1 MTMHKAIA
9 YAILLAANLTPA
21 ASAQEPPNVKWDPGA
36 RPTREADTLFLPDFS
51 SWQKIEAEG
60 GFLAGP
66 SGKTSEHVKDNFE
79 FGPGKFGPAVK
90 GKSGPYNFVFYPVNG
105 LLDADEF
112 TLEFWARWDK
122 PWSALE
128 TGRPIFAVTNQIGND
143 LQIMPY
149 KGEFQVLVQS
159 LPHVAEARFAKTWQ
173 KSCDDLKLVADA
185 WHAVALTLKSGTLRV
200 YVNGAEVGQITDVRL
215 LPVWSD
221 DTRAQG
227 IQIGGAPGN
236 ASGFWISDLRIS
248 RTARVPGND
257 VALRSV
263 EGSLVV
269 DAKINSGSVP
279 VNLLAALHPSDPKL
293 HTPAQTKAAIQAVRT
308 DKLLTATPMKR
319 GGPDEQ
325 HPMMGKSGKFSYDW
339 QVVDRTFAWLDKCGT
354 SAYISIDS
362 TPSLLGGSVKPFSG
376 AALANDLSSSSGF
389 GQEPPNDLADWELV
403 VGDLVH
409 HVLREKKHTVQRWT
423 VWNEPDDGG
432 GFWNA
437 GLERYLDLY
446 AATARAVRGVDP
458 KARIGGPENATFSPK
473 WIKALFA
480 RCAKDKLPL
489 DFIAYHDYS
498 GDLNHL
504 DWARV
509 EVDALAKAAGFAT
522 PFPIVVGEFNWSAD
536 NVYKTGVARF
546 NQGRWHLRAV
556 GAAYTTAYLTRM
568 IELPGFEQLVYSH
581 TTYGNPRDGGWAS
594 TQLLGPRGEQW
605 APYNAYR
612 GWKKTVGPDQLAT
625 AKNLPPGVFALATC
639 DPATGRLGLV
649 LANYGWAQRQTRTVN
664 ITIRNAAPG
673 KWKLKRFLV
682 DPKHSSR
689 WDAAED
695 RDEGK
700 SRNDLE
706 AVEERPLDVAVDNP
720 LTLRVELPAWS
731 STFIIIEPTR

>member
-1 MTMHKAIA
+1 MTMPKAIA
-9 YAILLAANLTPA
+9 WAVLLAVGVVPA
-21 ASAQEPPNVKWDPGA
+21 ASVQEPPKATWNPAG

-66 SGKTSEHVKDNFE
+66 SGKPSEQVKDNFE
-79 FGPGKFGPAVK
+79 FGPGKFGPAIK
-90 GKSGPYNFVFYPVNG
+90 GKPGPYNYVFYPVNG
-105 LLDADEF
+105 LLDANEF
-112 TLEFWARWDK
+112 TIEFRARWDK

-128 TGRPIFAVTNQIGND
+128 TGRPIFAIANENSNS
-143 LQIMPY
+143 LQVMPY

-159 LPHVAEARFAKTWQ
+159 LAGVPAMRFAKTWQ
-173 KSCDDLKLVADA
+173 KSCDDLKLEAKA
-185 WHAVALTLKSGTLRV
+185 WHALALTLKSGTLRV
-200 YVNGAEVGQITDVRL
+200 YVNGAEAGHIADVRL
-215 LPVWSD
+215 LPLWSD
-221 DTRAQG
+221 DTRGQG

-248 RTARVPGND
+248 RTARVPGKG
-257 VALRSV
+257 VGLRSV
-263 EGSLVV
+263 EGSLAV
-269 DAKINSGSVP
+269 DAKTRSAAVP
-279 VNLLAALHPSDPKL
+279 ANLLAALHPSDPKV
-293 HTPAQTKAAIQAVRT
+293 HTAAQTRAAIQAVRT
-308 DKLLTATPMKR
+308 DKLLTVTPMKR
-319 GGPDEQ
+319 GGPDAQ
-325 HPMMGKSGKFSYDW
+325 HPTAGQGGKFSYDW

-354 SAYISIDS
+354 AAYISIDS
-362 TPSLLGGSVKPFSG
+362 TPSLLGGSVKPYSG
-376 AALANDLSSSSGF
+376 AVLANDLTSSSGF
-389 GQEPPNDLADWELV
+389 GQEPPNDLDDWALV

-409 HVLREKKHTVQRWT
+409 HVLKEKKHTVQRWT

-446 AATARAVRGVDP
+446 AVTVRAVRGVDP
-458 KARIGGPENATFSPK
+458 KARVGGPENAAFSPK
-473 WIKALFA
+473 WVKALFA

-498 GDLNHL
+498 GDLNNL
-504 DWARV
+504 DRARA
-509 EVDALAKAAGFAT
+509 EVDAWAKAAGFAT

-546 NQGRWHLRAV
+546 NKGMWHLRAV

-568 IELPGFEQLVYSH
+568 VELPGFEQLVYSH
-581 TTYGNPRDGGWAS
+581 MAYGNPRDGGWAS
-594 TQLLGPRGEQW
+594 TQLLGPKGEQW

-612 GWKKTVGPDQLAT
+612 GWNQTIGPDRLVAD
-625 AKNLPPGVFALATC
+625 ADLPPGVFALSTR

-649 LANYGWAQRQTRTVN
+649 LTNYGWAQREMRAVN
-664 ITIRNAAPG
+664 VAIRNVAPG

-695 RDEGK
+695 RDAGK
-700 SRNDLE
+700 SHNALE
-706 AVEERPLDVAVDNP
+706 AVEDRPLEVAADKP
-720 LTLRVELPAWS
+720 LTLRIELPAWS
-731 STFIIIEPTR
+731 STFITIEPTR